1 MIMSGQ
7 VSSVPDSAPAA
18 QVETCTL
25 DVSGWGTVLCTRYVD
40 GAFRSERIDFPA
52 KEGDTG
58 PIQDIVRGSLI
69 VPYDLNKTTL
79 TPEVRPGSGLVA
91 VYQLGAYARVYM
103 INGDTTLYV
112 PMCFIHGTRIATG
125 LRSTKAVEDITYAD
139 TLLVWDFDNAC
150 LTYAKPCWIKKSE
163 ATTYYYK
170 CVFSDG
176 TELNVVGSDG
186 KSHRLFNCDKQEFI
200 SATDC
205 VGQMVM
211 GLNGPV
217 KLLSCYRVEELV
229 EFYNVVTSKHMNLY
243 ANGMLASCRLN
254 NLYPIQNMRYVKDD
268 RTVVRKDAYGPVAQ
282 KYYDDLRLG
291 ERLPGDVDW
300 INQYVERMDKCRV

>member
-1 MIMSGQ
+1 MIMSGK

-25 DVSGWGTVLCTRYVD
+25 SVAGFGEALCTIYED
-40 GAFRSERIDFPA
+40 GMFRPKLITANSSSPDDCP
-52 KEGDTG
+52 TV
-58 PIQDIVRGSLI
+58 PNVVVGSLVVPISGSYINPTSHDDTLIPAYGTDPYCILQI
-69 VPYDLNKTTL
+69 VGNSFMRFT
-79 TPEVRPGSGLVA
+79 
-91 VYQLGAYARVYM
+91 
-103 INGDTTLYV
+103 
-112 PMCFIHGTRIATG
+112 CFTRGTRIATG
-125 LRSTKAVEDITYAD
+125 LHSAKAVEDITYAD
-139 TLLVWDFDNAC
+139 TLLVWDFDNAS

-163 ATTYYYK
+163 AATYYYK

-186 KSHRLFNCDKQEFI
+186 KSHRLFDCDKQEFI

-217 KLLSCYRVEELV
+217 KMLSCDRVDELV

-254 NLYPIQNMRYVKDD
+254 NLYPIQNMQYVKDD
-268 RTVVRKDAYGPVAQ
+268 RAVVRQDAYGPVAQ

-291 ERLPGDVDW
+291 ERLSGDVDW
-300 INQYVERMDKCRV
+300 INRYVERMDQRKI

>member
-1 MIMSGQ
+1 MIISGQ

-25 DVSGWGTVLCTRYVD
+25 SVGGYGEVLCTIYED
-40 GAFRSERIDFPA
+40 GMFQA
-52 KEGDTG
+52 KHITVNSDNPGNCQ
-58 PIQDIVRGSLI
+58 IISNVVVGSLV
-69 VPYDLNKTTL
+69 VPMSTGESYLASTDNYNAL
-79 TPEVRPGSGLVA
+79 TPVYGTASDSIFRIIGDASMSVACFVR
-91 VYQLGAYARVYM
+91 
-103 INGDTTLYV
+103 
-112 PMCFIHGTRIATG
+112 GTRIATG
-125 LRSTKAVEDITYAD
+125 LRSAKAVEDITYED
-139 TLLVWDFDNAC
+139 MLLVWDFDNAC

-163 ATTYYYK
+163 ATTYYYN

-176 TELNVVGSDG
+176 TELKVVGSDG

-217 KLLSCYRVEELV
+217 KMLSCDRVEELV

-254 NLYPIQNMRYVKDD
+254 NLYPIQNMQYVKDD
-268 RTVVRKDAYGPVAQ
+268 RAVVRKGAYDLIAQ

-300 INQYVERMDKCRV
+300 INQYVERMDQRRV

>member
-7 VSSVPDSAPAA
+7 VSSVADSTPAA
-18 QVETCTL
+18 QIETCTL
-25 DVSGWGTVLCTRYVD
+25 NLVEASTIIHCTRYINGEFIHDAVRAQGSHLPPITNIVKGSILFLTLAD
-40 GAFRSERIDFPA
+40 NESETADA
-52 KEGDTG
+52 
-58 PIQDIVRGSLI
+58 
-69 VPYDLNKTTL
+69 YDLSDSL
-79 TPEVRPGSGLVA
+79 SVIFRDEGGHPVLV
-91 VYQLGAYARVYM
+91 
-103 INGDTTLYV
+103 ITGDATMSSY
-112 PMCFIHGTRIATG
+112 CFTRGTRIATG
-125 LRSTKAVEDITYAD
+125 LCSTKAVEDITYAD

-176 TELNVVGSDG
+176 TDLKVVGSDG

-217 KLLSCYRVEELV
+217 KMLSCDRVDELV

-254 NLYPIQNMRYVKDD
+254 NLYPIQNMQYVKDD
-268 RTVVRKDAYGPVAQ
+268 RAVVRKGAYGLVAQ

-300 INQYVERMDKCRV
+300 INQYVERMDQRRV

>member
-1 MIMSGQ
+1 MIISGQ
-7 VSSVPDSAPAA
+7 VSVVPNSKPTT
-18 QVETCTL
+18 QIETCTL
-25 DVSGWGTVLCTRYVD
+25 SVTGFCDVLCTIYED
-40 GAFRSERIDFPA
+40 GMFQTKRITANSDNSDNCQTIPNVV
-52 KEGDTG
+52 
-58 PIQDIVRGSLI
+58 IGSL
-69 VPYDLNKTTL
+69 V
-79 TPEVRPGSGLVA
+79 
-91 VYQLGAYARVYM
+91 
-103 INGDTTLYV
+103 V
-112 PMCFIHGTRIATG
+112 PMATETSYLASTEAYGDALIPVYGDASTCVFRIMYDSFVRCSCFTRGTRIATG
-125 LRSTKAVEDITYAD
+125 LCSAKAVEDITYAD

-176 TELNVVGSDG
+176 TELKVVGSDG

-217 KLLSCYRVEELV
+217 KLLSCDRVEELV

-254 NLYPIQNMRYVKDD
+254 NLYPIQNMQYVKDD
-268 RTVVRKDAYGPVAQ
+268 RAVARKDAYGLVAQ

-291 ERLPGDVDW
+291 ERLSSDVDW
-300 INQYVERMDKCRV
+300 INQYVERMDQRKI

>member
-7 VSSVPDSAPAA
+7 VSVVPNIKPTA
-18 QVETCTL
+18 QIETCTL
-25 DVSGWGTVLCTRYVD
+25 SVAGFGEVLCTIYED
-40 GAFRSERIDFPA
+40 GMFQE
-52 KEGDTG
+52 K
-58 PIQDIVRGSLI
+58 DITVNSDNSDNCPTIPNVVIGSL
-69 VPYDLNKTTL
+69 V
-79 TPEVRPGSGLVA
+79 
-91 VYQLGAYARVYM
+91 
-103 INGDTTLYV
+103 V
-112 PMCFIHGTRIATG
+112 PMSSGSQYLASSTVDDALIPVYGTAPDNIFKIMGDSFMSVACFVRGTRISTG
-125 LRSTKAVEDITYAD
+125 LRSAKAVEDITYED
-139 TLLVWDFDNAC
+139 MLLVWDFDNAC

-163 ATTYYYK
+163 ATTHYYN

-176 TELNVVGSDG
+176 TELKVVGSDG

-205 VGQMVM
+205 VGQVVM

-217 KLLSCYRVEELV
+217 KLLSCDRVEELV

-254 NLYPIQNMRYVKDD
+254 NLYPIQKMQYVKDD
-268 RTVVRKDAYGPVAQ
+268 RAVVRKDAYGLVAQ

-300 INQYVERMDKCRV
+300 INQYVERMDQRRV